1 MSTKKTKQ
9 PSQEG
14 LGLPDFLIT
23 GSGVESWVRIL
34 EEERDLG
41 RGAETGGEKVPVSR
55 WWTELITYYNLGSPG
70 PNS

>member
-41 RGAETGGEKVPVSR
+41 RGAET
-55 WWTELITYYNLGSPG
+55 
-70 PNS
+70 